1 MVTTQTYNVRRSN
14 TDYTSTTATTGSTWA
29 DINITQTIDS
39 NSPFGFPAEYIVNVE
54 RTDYVELEKELK
66 KSLKKMM
73 DKMSKEGW
81 IEHIDHYITPKL
93 PSMKLRAVRL
103 DGRGWASN

>member
-29 DINITQTIDS
+29 DINITQTIDT
-39 NSPFGFPAEYIVNVE
+39 NSSFDFPIVYTVDVN
-54 RTDYVELEKELK
+54 RKDYVELEIQLK
-66 KSLKKMM
+66 KSLKKLM

-81 IEHIDHYITPKL
+81 IEHADHYVTPKL
-93 PSMKLRAVRL
+93 PSIKLRAVRL